1 MGYAGGMKQDRIA
14 ERVRAVVDRHTLP
27 DFITGFDVRFGEFDG
42 DPAMWVVFKRTPG
55 PDRMTPELT
64 RRIKAVNAL
73 ERALQP
79 GLLDVFEDGA
89 VYFRYETEPSR
100 ASAAE

>member
-1 MGYAGGMKQDRIA
+1 MGYVGRMRHDRIV
-14 ERVRAVVDRHTLP
+14 ERVRALVERHALP
-27 DFITGFDVRFGEFDG
+27 DLITGFEVRFGEFDE

-64 RRIKAVNAL
+64 RRIKAVN
-73 ERALQP
+73 EIECVLQP
-79 GLLDVFEDGA
+79 ELLDVFEDGS
-89 VYFRYETEPSR
+89 VYFWYETDRTR